1 MKNKKKTEH
10 ALTLEQT
17 LERMREKDRKLK
29 TVRLILRIALIAA
42 TIYFLLF
49 WDVMAALGW
58 IASAQDGENWPMYFV
73 NYGYGM
79 IFAAAVITAGTVFCL
94 CGLNRIAIA
103 FSVTGTAIALV
114 IMQLVVNYANDAGF
128 YSTIRDMPAG
138 TVYQNAIFPTAIV
151 CVILI
156 ALALMQFFSMEST
169 LKRREKK
176 LQENAPAPKII

>member
-10 ALTLEQT
+10 ALTFEQT
-17 LERMREKDRKLK
+17 MERMREKDKKLK
-29 TVRLILRIALIAA
+29 AVRLVLRIALIAA
-42 TIYFLLF
+42 TIYFVLF
-49 WDVMAALGW
+49 CDVIAALGW
-58 IASAQDGENWPMYFV
+58 ISSAQDGENWPLHFV

-79 IFAAAVITAGTVFCL
+79 IFAAAVITAGTILCL